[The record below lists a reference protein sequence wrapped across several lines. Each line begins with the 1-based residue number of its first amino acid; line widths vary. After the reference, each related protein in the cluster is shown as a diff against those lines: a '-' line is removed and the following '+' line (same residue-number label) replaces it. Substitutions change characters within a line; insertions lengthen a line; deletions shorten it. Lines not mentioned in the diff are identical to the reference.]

1 MAVTS
6 QNTDYREA
14 NRAALVEFFRSG
26 MHGSADGSG
35 LVGVE
40 VEHFLVFDDGAP
52 VPYYPYGGRI
62 GVRDVLEHLAIAY
75 PEREFTAAG
84 ELIGLAGPEGSV
96 TLEPAAQLEI
106 SIAPYARIAEV
117 AQAYDHFRSL
127 VDAYLAANG
136 AHVVSAGY
144 HPTREAFDLQLI
156 PKKRYGYMN
165 DYFVHHIHTHGER
178 MMRASASTQVSVD
191 FSSEA
196 DGVRK
201 LRVASALAPVF
212 AAIADN
218 APVYEGGP
226 NDEPLTR
233 FGLWRNV
240 DNARCGVIPG
250 IFTSEFS
257 FETYADWLLGTS
269 PIFVMRPAE
278 GGPSGPHSRA
288 AYDEMAAEAY
298 AKAPLTQA
306 DMVQIGSM
314 FWPDAR
320 LKRFVEVRPADCMPR
335 DQVLGY
341 AALIKGLF
349 YSEASFAGVEERL
362 GVVDGAWPLEP
373 GDVDAAVAEIRA
385 HGFAG
390 TVYGAS
396 LAAWEELL
404 FGLARAALPEDERP
418 YLAPLEEFAARKPW
432 WNQSSG
438 SGTNG

>member
-6 QNTDYREA
+6 QNADYREA
-14 NRAALVEFFRSG
+14 NRAALIAFFRSG
-26 MHGSADGSG
+26 AHGGSG
-35 LVGVE
+35 GGALGVE
-40 VEHFLVFDDGAP
+40 VEHSLVFDDGAP
-52 VPYYPYGGRI
+52 VPYYPHEGRI
-62 GVRDVLEHLAIAY
+62 GVRDVLEHLASVY
-75 PEREFTAAG
+75 SEREFTASG
-84 ELIGLAGPEGSV
+84 ELIGLVGSEGSV

-106 SIAPYARIAEV
+106 SIAPFASIAEV
-117 AQAYDHFRSL
+117 ARAYDHFRSL
-127 VDAYLAANG
+127 VDAYLIEHG

-144 HPTREAFDLQLI
+144 HPTRRAFDLELI

-212 AAIADN
+212 AAITDN
-218 APVYEGGP
+218 APVFEGEP
-226 NDEPLTR
+226 NSEPLCR
-233 FGLWRNV
+233 FGLWRSV

-250 IFTSEFS
+250 IFSSDFS

-269 PIFVMRPAE
+269 PIFVLRPAE
-278 GGPSGPHSRA
+278 GGPSGPNSRA
-288 AYDEMAAEAY
+288 AYDETAADAY
-298 AKAPLTQA
+298 AAAPLSAA

-349 YSEASFAGVEERL
+349 YSETSLAGIEAQL
-362 GVVDGAWPLEP
+362 GVVDGAWPLAP
-373 GDVDAAVAEIRA
+373 DDVDAAVASIRA
-385 HGFAG
+385 DGPAG
-390 TVYGAS
+390 AVYGIS

-404 FGLARAALPEDERP
+404 FELARAALPEDERA
-418 YLAPLEEFAARKPW
+418 YLAPLEEFAANKPW
-432 WNQSSG
+432 WKLS
-438 SGTNG
+438 